1 MGSVPMELSSAS
13 SAQYNLPRLLA
24 QGIRHV
30 DHFGFICRECSG
42 GGSGGFH
49 FVCYVF
55 QCTNEAL
62 VRGRHCPLQTLWAMS
77 ALLSLRG
84 WAELWSLADRAVFAL
99 IIHSWLIPF
108 CYASET
114 HLHFHFKFQ
123 YLWKI
128 CLLSPSALMEHWEL
142 VLMHSLHPS
151 VVALFL

>member
-1 MGSVPMELSSAS
+1 MIKVIFCYDANLHLKICAQCSINGQRHHGAVFSQHS
-13 SAQYNLPRLLA
+13 SAQYNVPPSP

-62 VRGRHCPLQTLWAMS
+62 VRGRHCPLQTLWAIS
-77 ALLSLRG
+77 ILLSLPG
-84 WAELWSLADRAVFAL
+84 WSKLESLADRAVFAV

-108 CYASET
+108 CYASER
-114 HLHFHFKFQ
+114 LIFILNFNILERYACFHP
-123 YLWKI
+123 
-128 CLLSPSALMEHWEL
+128 LL
-142 VLMHSLHPS
+142 
-151 VVALFL
+151 